1 MTVFGSGLVVY
12 YTVSKRNIHN
22 SVIELQ
28 MFTPKSSQ
36 MQGFGLSGWPL
47 ELLVGRKT
55 VNRELDETLNRR
67 ARLEDEVRRFRL
79 KVR

>member
-12 YTVSKRNIHN
+12 YTVSKRSIL
-22 SVIELQ
+22 SYVALQ

-36 MQGFGLSGWPL
+36 MQGFGLSAWPL
-47 ELLVGRKT
+47 ELLFGRKT